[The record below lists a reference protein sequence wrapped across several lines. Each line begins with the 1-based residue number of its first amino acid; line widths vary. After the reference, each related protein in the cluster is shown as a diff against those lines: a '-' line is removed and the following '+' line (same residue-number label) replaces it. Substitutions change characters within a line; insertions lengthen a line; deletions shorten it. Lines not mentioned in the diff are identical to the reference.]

1 MQVGVDVGGTFT
13 DFSCVSID
21 GERLTFKLP
30 STTNDPSEGVIAGIK
45 ELINQTNI
53 SPAEIS
59 VFAHGTTVATNA
71 VLERKGASLGLL
83 TTEGF
88 RDVLEIGR
96 QMRTQM
102 YSVRLKP
109 ETPIFLAPG
118 ARRLGVVERI
128 GPDGSI
134 VKPLDEDSLKKA
146 VEELLIQGV
155 EAVAIAFL
163 FSFINPEH
171 ELRAREIISK
181 KWPSLTIS
189 ISSEVD
195 PVFREYERTVVT
207 AFDAYI
213 KPTVDTYLS
222 NLSEALEKEGISAPL
237 QVMQS
242 RGGLAGGKTARAR
255 PVRLFLSGPAGG
267 VIGGLE
273 EGRESGFENLSLI
286 HI

>member
-1 MQVGVDVGGTFT
+1 
-13 DFSCVSID
+13 
-21 GERLTFKLP
+21 
-30 STTNDPSEGVIAGIK
+30 
-45 ELINQTNI
+45 
-53 SPAEIS
+53 
-59 VFAHGTTVATNA
+59 
-71 VLERKGASLGLL
+71 
-83 TTEGF
+83 
-88 RDVLEIGR
+88 
-96 QMRTQM
+96 M
-102 YSVRLKP
+102 YSIRLKP

-195 PVFREYERTVVT
+195 PVSENMNELWSRLLMR
-207 AFDAYI
+207 I
-213 KPTVDTYLS
+213 S
-222 NLSEALEKEGISAPL
+222 N
-237 QVMQS
+237 
-242 RGGLAGGKTARAR
+242 
-255 PVRLFLSGPAGG
+255 RL
-267 VIGGLE
+267 
-273 EGRESGFENLSLI
+273 
-286 HI
+286 